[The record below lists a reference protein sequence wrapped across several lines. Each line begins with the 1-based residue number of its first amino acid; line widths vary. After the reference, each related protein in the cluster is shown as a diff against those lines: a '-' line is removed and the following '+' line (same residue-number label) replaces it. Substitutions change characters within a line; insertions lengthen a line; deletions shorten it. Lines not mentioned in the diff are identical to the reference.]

1 MRRRWDR
8 PPASVKERMPAWKG
22 LVIAA
27 LLVELVVIVVLVRDR
42 GIEPVRSSD
51 ETTTSAATERFDE
64 PGAPY
69 SFAYPDKWE
78 LENDGSVTKLLSPG
92 NDIAIAVGPAPSGD
106 VLASSDQLV
115 EGVAARYTDAE
126 TKSRELTRVNGNL
139 GVSVSGTAVN
149 QFGVSVRFSIVT
161 VEGEN
166 KNYAITAFAA
176 QDVEVDVAERALAE
190 VVEDFEIN

>member
-1 MRRRWDR
+1 
-8 PPASVKERMPAWKG
+8 MPAWKG

-42 GIEPVRSSD
+42 GAVPPASRDAEV
-51 ETTTSAATERFDE
+51 TTAAGTRFDE
-64 PGAPY
+64 PGVPY
-69 SFAYPDKWE
+69 SFDYPDEWE
-78 LENDGSVTKLLSPG
+78 LDNDGAVTKLLAPG

-126 TKSRELTRVNGNL
+126 TKIRELTRVNGNL
-139 GVSVSGTAVN
+139 GVSVSGIAVN
-149 QFGVSVRFSIVT
+149 RFGVSVRFSIVT
-161 VEGEN
+161 VEGET

-176 QDVEVDVAERALAE
+176 GDTAEVADRALAE
-190 VVEDFEIN
+190 VVNDFEIN